1 MLSASVIAFTHK
13 SVCASGFRWIFLYPS
28 KSKIM
33 SLNFET
39 KNWKF
44 EFTLEAL
51 HIHPIHK
58 SSDETKSGSRR
69 ESQRTTTNNS
79 RLADYFLRKPI
90 LPAKSSIIEQ
100 E

>member
-28 KSKIM
+28 RSKIM
-33 SLNFET
+33 S
-39 KNWKF
+39 
-44 EFTLEAL
+44 